1 MDEFSRMVSGELYNP
16 GDPALWELRL
26 RAADLCEELNRLSFR
41 QEAERR
47 EVLRRLL
54 GGVGENVFIC
64 RNFYC
69 DYGVNI
75 YCGSDIYINYNCV
88 MLDCAG
94 ITLGNNV
101 LIGPNC
107 GLYTAIH
114 PIEPEL
120 RRQGTETAKPIRIGD
135 NVWLGGNVTVLPGVS
150 IGCGSVIGAGSVV
163 TKDIPENAVAFGNP
177 CQVIRRINSEI

>member
-1 MDEFSRMVSGELYNP
+1 MDEFSKMVSGAVYDP
-16 GDPALWELRL
+16 GDSALWELRL
-26 RAADLCEELNRLSFR
+26 KAADLCEELNRLSFR

-47 EVLRRLL
+47 EVMGRLL

-75 YCGSDIYINYNCV
+75 SVGSNIYINYNCV
-88 MLDCAG
+88 MLDCAK
-94 ITLGNNV
+94 ITIGDNV

-114 PIEPEL
+114 PLEPEL
-120 RRQGTETAKPIRIGD
+120 RRKGVEMAKPICIGE
-135 NVWLGGNVTVLPGVS
+135 NVWLGGNVTILPGVS
-150 IGCGSVIGAGSVV
+150 VDRGSVIGAGSVV
-163 TKDIPENAVAFGNP
+163 TKDIPENVVAFGNP
-177 CQVIRRINSEI
+177 CQAVRPLNSEI